1 MDMDEG
7 NTRKTIMVVDG
18 QGGGLGRAVIEK
30 LREAGLD
37 ADILAIGTNS
47 AATGVML
54 RAGADSAA
62 TGENALIHNASR
74 ADFIV
79 GPIGMISAN
88 SMLGEISPAMAG
100 AISSAPGVKM
110 LIPMDKCNLYISGV
124 SDNMGIGDKIED
136 IASKLRELLDA

>member
-1 MDMDEG
+1 MEEK
-7 NTRKTIMVVDG
+7 KTIMVVDG
-18 QGGGLGRAVIEK
+18 QGGGLGKTVIEK
-30 LREAGLD
+30 FREARIG

-47 AATGVML
+47 TATGVML

-62 TGENALIHNASR
+62 TGENALIHNAGL

-100 AISSAPGVKM
+100 AIASAPGMKM
-110 LIPMDKCNLYISGV
+110 LIPLNKCNLYVGGV
-124 SDNMGIGDKIED
+124 SEETGIAEKID
-136 IASKLRELLDA
+136 DVVAKLRSLL